1 MPSGSSAF
9 FDGEKMNIN
18 ELYYI
23 ISENIRFYRM
33 NNFKYG
39 FITQEKLAKLSGIDS
54 KIVRRIEEK
63 HKNLVLNL
71 TVINKIA
78 NTLEIPIYK
87 FFIEK

>member
-54 KIVRRIEEK
+54 KIIRRIEEK

>member
-39 FITQEKLAKLSGIDS
+39 SITQEKLAKLSGIDS

>member
-39 FITQEKLAKLSGIDS
+39 PITQEKLAKLSGIDS

>member
-39 FITQEKLAKLSGIDS
+39 SITQEKLAKLSGIDS
-54 KIVRRIEEK
+54 KIIRRIEEK

>member
-9 FDGEKMNIN
+9 FGEKMNIN

-39 FITQEKLAKLSGIDS
+39 SITQEKLAKLSGIDS
-54 KIVRRIEEK
+54 KIIRRIEEK